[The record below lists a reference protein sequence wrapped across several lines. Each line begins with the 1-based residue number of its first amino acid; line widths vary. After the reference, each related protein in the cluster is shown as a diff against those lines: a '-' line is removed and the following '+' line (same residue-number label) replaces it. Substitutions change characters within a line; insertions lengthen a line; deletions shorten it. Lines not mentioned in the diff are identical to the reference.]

1 MGQPMGVQIPPS
13 APFFALR
20 GHQDP
25 QEISQAFRPGLFFS
39 LAIHSDG
46 RYHIPM
52 KSTPLQI
59 FLQIAALAAA
69 AVIAPTS
76 VAAQQSDKNVVAII
90 ASPLANV
97 HKEPQFKSGLRT
109 QVLLGDE
116 VRILEKQ
123 DYRYRIA
130 IPSQG
135 NIEGWIH
142 REALQIPKDNGQ
154 DYLNAGRKRVIIT
167 VPKSRAMIL
176 DRTGNHKVSLYAGTR
191 LPVVEATGDSYK
203 VQFPDRTLAIISTR
217 DARPVQAA
225 EIFANELSPQDLA
238 ATAKQ
243 FLNVTYL
250 DGGTTTQGMDTRGLI
265 HVVYRIHGIPL
276 APDREALQSGGMRVQ
291 KNELQPGDIL
301 VFHGEGEGL
310 YIGNGRFLQSIRKRS
325 VQIGGIYDRRYANAL
340 QYGLRFLGADPVQKK
355 LPVQLSAAE
364 ILVTQDRAAA
374 LPLGKR
380 IAYWAARF
388 IGTPYDPDPLGLYV
402 RSNRIITDEKVDC
415 MYHTFRA
422 VELAMTDTPAAAVD
436 RALDLRFITKGRLE
450 DGIVR
455 NYDERY
461 QYGEDMVFGGKWGR
475 NITSD
480 LGTTVQIPGSRGK
493 DIVDILPK
501 TSLQTAA
508 LQSRLQDGDIIYWI
522 KDPTKR
528 VVEEIVAHLSIVRV
542 KKGKA
547 YVIHAAGD
555 KDRKDR
561 PGGGVVKEVPFADY
575 VRTMKH
581 IGALATRFEE

>member
-1 MGQPMGVQIPPS
+1 MK
-13 APFFALR
+13 
-20 GHQDP
+20 
-25 QEISQAFRPGLFFS
+25 FFS
-39 LAIHSDG
+39 FTHAV
-46 RYHIPM
+46 
-52 KSTPLQI
+52 LQVT
-59 FLQIAALAAA
+59 ALAAA
-69 AVIAPTS
+69 AIITTS
-76 VAAQQSDKNVVAII
+76 PVAAQPAEKSTVAII

-135 NIEGWIH
+135 NTEGWIH
-142 REALQIPKDNGQ
+142 REALLIPKDSGL
-154 DYLNAGRKRVIIT
+154 DYLNTGRKRIVIT
-167 VPKSRAMIL
+167 VPKSRALIL

-191 LPVVEATGDSYK
+191 LPVIETTGESYK
-203 VQFPDRTLAIISTR
+203 VLFPDRTQALISVR
-217 DARPVQAA
+217 DARPLQSV
-225 EIFANELSPQDLA
+225 ELFMNELSPQELA

-243 FLNVTYL
+243 FLNVAHL
-250 DGGTTTQGMDTRGLI
+250 DGGATTQGMDTQGLI
-265 HVVYRIHGIPL
+265 HVVYRIHGISL

-291 KNELQPGDIL
+291 KNDLLPGDVL

-310 YIGNGRFLQSIRKRS
+310 YIGNGRFLHAIRKHS
-325 VQIGGIYDRRYANAL
+325 VQAGGIHDRRYANAL
-340 QYGLRFLGADPVQKK
+340 QYGLRFLGADPASKK
-355 LPVQLSAAE
+355 LPARLSAAE

-374 LPLGKR
+374 LPLGRR
-380 IAYWAARF
+380 IAYWAGRF

-422 VELAMTDTPAAAVD
+422 VELAMTDSPAAAVD
-436 RALDLRFITKGRLE
+436 KALDLRFITKGRLA
-450 DGIVR
+450 DGIVQ

-493 DIVDILPK
+493 DVVDILPK
-501 TSLQTAA
+501 TALQTAA
-508 LQSRLQDGDIIYWI
+508 LRSRLQDGDIIYWI
-522 KDPTKR
+522 KDPKKR
-528 VVEEIVAHLSIVRV
+528 VVGEIVAHLSIIRV
-542 KKGKA
+542 KKGKP

-561 PGGGVVKEVPFADY
+561 PGGGAVKEVPFADY
-575 VRTMKH
+575 VLAMKH
-581 IGALATRFEE
+581 IGAFVTRFEE